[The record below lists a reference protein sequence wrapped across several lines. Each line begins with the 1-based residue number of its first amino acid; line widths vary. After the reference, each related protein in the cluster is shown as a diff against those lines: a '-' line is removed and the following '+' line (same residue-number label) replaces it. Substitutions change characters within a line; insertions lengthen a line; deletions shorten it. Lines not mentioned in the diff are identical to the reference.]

1 MNYAQHLSRD
11 SSHRMASG
19 TEEVRVYDADDMMT
33 VVGLVIGMRAKS
45 NMTTKRGSWV
55 VGVSEQVGGDWRRN
69 IQE

>member
-1 MNYAQHLSRD
+1 
-11 SSHRMASG
+11 MASG

-45 NMTTKRGSWV
+45 NMTTKRCSWV